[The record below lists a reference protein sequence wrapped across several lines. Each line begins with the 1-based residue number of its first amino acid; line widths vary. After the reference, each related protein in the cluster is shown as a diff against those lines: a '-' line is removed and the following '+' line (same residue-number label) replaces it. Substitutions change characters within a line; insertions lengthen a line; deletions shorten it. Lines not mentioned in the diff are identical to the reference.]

1 MATASRSTRSK
12 RSAATAPADRLVPRE
27 AKSVAEDGPDRS
39 ATGPAETATTDA
51 GSAGSRGRRFI
62 GWGIFVVLAVAASG
76 YAWFGGPGGN
86 QAQMPT
92 QLTRQPIPSAYD
104 PDRAFGYLE
113 QLCQIGPRPTGSTG
127 MQQQQTLLIEFFK
140 QRGATVSLQQTTIR
154 HPLTGEAVE
163 MANLIAQWFPQ
174 RPKRF
179 LLCAHYDTRP
189 YPDRDR
195 ENPRG
200 VFVGANDGASGT
212 AALMEMSHQ
221 FEQLPRDIGVDV
233 VLFDAEEF
241 VFAEGRDDYFLG
253 STWFAQQYRIEPPE
267 VPYRAGILLDMVGD
281 RELQLLHERNSL
293 RYARKVSKS
302 IWRTAGRLGVTAFV
316 DRTRMQAIRD
326 DHLPLNEIARI
337 PTVDLIDF
345 DYPRPGFRAPQYWH
359 TTQDV
364 PENCSGESLTAVVWV
379 VHQWLLE
386 QSTAD

>member
-1 MATASRSTRSK
+1 
-12 RSAATAPADRLVPRE
+12 
-27 AKSVAEDGPDRS
+27 
-39 ATGPAETATTDA
+39 
-51 GSAGSRGRRFI
+51 
-62 GWGIFVVLAVAASG
+62 
-76 YAWFGGPGGN
+76 
-86 QAQMPT
+86 
-92 QLTRQPIPSAYD
+92 
-104 PDRAFGYLE
+104 
-113 QLCQIGPRPTGSTG
+113 